1 MKTKLELLFP
11 TTVAFF
17 ELGFELTKKEY
28 MFLLNQEMRQSD
40 NNRASVDT
48 YLLNKAELTRI
59 RSRVEE
65 CVTEY
70 AQEILKAKVDPSI
83 TQSWLNFNAPGES
96 HNPHYH
102 PNSLYSGVLY
112 IDAEDGRD
120 KITFQQGGHSQLKLE
135 YSEYNLF
142 NANSWWLP
150 VKSRQ
155 IIIFPSS
162 LVHNVDN
169 VPDGLTGKT
178 RVSLAF
184 NTFAKRIGSNEGL
197 TELIL

>member
-1 MKTKLELLFP
+1 MTTKLELLFP
-11 TTVAFF
+11 TPVAFF

-48 YLLNKAELTRI
+48 YLLNKLQLTKI

-65 CVTEY
+65 CVTKY
-70 AQEILKAKVDPSI
+70 AQEILKAKVDPFI
-83 TQSWLNFNAPGES
+83 TQSWLNFNDPGES
-96 HNPHYH
+96 HSPHYH
-102 PNSLYSGVLY
+102 LNSLYSGVLY
-112 IDAEDGRD
+112 VDAEDGRD
-120 KITFQQGGHSQLKLE
+120 KITFQQGGHPQLKLE

-142 NANSWWLP
+142 NSHSWWLP
-150 VKSRQ
+150 VKSGQ

-162 LVHNVDN
+162 LIHNVST
-169 VPDGLTGKT
+169 VPDGLTKKT
-178 RVSLAF
+178 RISLAF